1 MIREM
6 VRCGELTERGLAR
19 ATGVSQP
26 HVHNVLK
33 GIRTLSPEFAD
44 QLLQQLSLTLA
55 DLCSDSEPGKGPQP
69 LDAYAFHA
77 VPMLRGRTG
86 PRQFPFTPERH
97 EGVYPF
103 PRMQVTM
110 LTDPVVLAIHHDD
123 SMAPRFQEGDLIL
136 LERSEH
142 ARLNPDPESAYVV
155 DTSEG
160 TAVRYIRYGGRS
172 IYLLTEKSKQ
182 DQHEWEYLPLSGRN
196 ILEVVRG
203 QVVWIGRRM
212 EAAPT
217 DRRLRF

>member
-6 VRCGELTERGLAR
+6 VRCGELTERGIAR
-19 ATGVSQP
+19 VTGVSQP

-33 GIRTLSPEFAD
+33 GIRALSPEFAD

-55 DLCSDSEPGKGPQP
+55 DLCSDAEPEKGSQR
-69 LDAYAFHA
+69 LDAHTFHP

-86 PRQFPFTPERH
+86 PRHFPFTPERH

-103 PRMQVTM
+103 PRTQVTM
-110 LTDPVVLAIHHDD
+110 LTDPVVLVIHHDD

-155 DTSEG
+155 DTAEG

-172 IYLLTEKSKQ
+172 VYLLTEKSRR

-203 QVVWIGRRM
+203 RVVWIGRRM
-212 EAAPT
+212 EMMPPE
-217 DRRLRF
+217 RRMRF